1 VQRWFAKKYRTPWGI
16 SESGYSDT
24 DASGNYLYHAFGIP
38 DIALK
43 YGAEAGLVI
52 SPYSSCLALEV
63 DPSAALCNLKSL
75 QKLGW
80 LGSYGFYEAGDYRVS
95 SASRRQPSCALVR
108 SWMVHHQGMSLLAI
122 CNLLH
127 GRVFQRWFHKSPM
140 VQSTE
145 RLLHERPQ
153 VQTTD

>member
-1 VQRWFAKKYRTPWGI
+1 
-16 SESGYSDT
+16 
-24 DASGNYLYHAFGIP
+24 
-38 DIALK
+38 
-43 YGAEAGLVI
+43 
-52 SPYSSCLALEV
+52 LEV
-63 DPSAALCNLKSL
+63 DPAAALSNLKSL

-95 SASRRQPSCALVR
+95 SASRRQPTCTLVR
-108 SWMVHHQGMSLLAI
+108 SWMAHHQGMSLLAI
-122 CNLLH
+122 CNLLR

-153 VQTTD
+153 LQAEG